1 VPLYIVGNG
10 AHGRDIAAS
19 AGRLVSPPAIV
30 MLDDIPTLSAP
41 WPTAPARFLV
51 GVNDPTVRRKVTE
64 RLVGGGWEPAGW
76 LGVPGA
82 FVEPS
87 ANLAHGV
94 TLGRHT
100 HVNGNVFAVR
110 CTIGD
115 YCTIAPG
122 VTICGDVTI
131 GDEVFV
137 GAGATICNL
146 VTIGDGAKIGAGAVV
161 LRDVPAGA
169 TVVGV
174 PGREVIR

>member
-1 VPLYIVGNG
+1 MPLYIVGNG
-10 AHGRDIAAS
+10 AHATDICSAFVRDGVGPI
-19 AGRLVSPPAIV
+19 L
-30 MLDDIPTLSAP
+30 LDDD
-41 WPTAPARFLV
+41 PARSARWPDDPAEFVV
-51 GVNDPTVRRKVTE
+51 GVNDPRIRRRIAE
-64 RLVGGGWEPAGW
+64 RLIDDGWKAHD
-76 LGVPGA
+76 LGAWVHRTA
-82 FVEPS
+82 YLNFVTY
-87 ANLAHGV
+87 GK
-94 TLGRHT
+94 HT
-100 HVNGNVFAVR
+100 HINGMVFAVR
-110 CTIGD
+110 CKIGD

-131 GDEVFV
+131 GDEVFI